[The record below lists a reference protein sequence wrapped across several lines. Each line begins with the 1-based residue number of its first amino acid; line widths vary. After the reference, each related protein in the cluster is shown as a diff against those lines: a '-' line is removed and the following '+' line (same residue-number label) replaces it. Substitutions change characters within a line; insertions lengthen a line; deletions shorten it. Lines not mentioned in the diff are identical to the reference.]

1 MRLYACHT
9 SSAFSGTIYRRVER
23 RRVERQ
29 SNARFKSIITFS
41 TLLHTATLATRG
53 RTNRR
58 TFIHPLEFFSNAR
71 LVIFIVDDA
80 LATLSARA
88 TTRLTEDEE

>member
-1 MRLYACHT
+1 VPHVIGVFWHDL
-9 SSAFSGTIYRRVER
+9 SSSSSV
-23 RRVERQ
+23 VERQ
-29 SNARFKSIITFS
+29 SNARFKSIIITFS
-41 TLLHTATLATRG
+41 TLLHIATLASRG

-80 LATLSARA
+80 LATRPRGRR